1 MTAINFTNSPSNGD
15 TTTVAGVTYTYNSTT
30 SRWEITSG
38 SGGGGSAIEVGITAP
53 STPAA
58 GQLWWD
64 SSEFTPYIYYTD
76 TDSSQWVEFSPG
88 AGGGGGSAIEVGT
101 TAPSTPA
108 AGQLWWDSSDFT
120 PYIYYTDS
128 TGSQWVEFSPGD
140 TGSGGAAVE
149 VGTAAPGSPSAGQLW
164 WDSSDFTPYVY
175 YNDGTSSQWVEFVAT
190 SQTSGSAAT
199 LTTARNIG
207 GVSFD
212 GSADIIPNIVTDT
225 TPQLGGPLD
234 VNGQD
239 IVTISN
245 GDIDLDPNGSGV
257 VVFKGNATK
266 GSGQFKL
273 NCENNSHGITIK
285 GPPHSAGASYTLTL
299 PDDDGTA
306 DQVLKTD
313 GSGALSWGD
322 QGGVATYATMALL
335 IAATGMTTSD
345 LAFVT
350 ANNNLYLY
358 TGTGWFKVATVSNN
372 SPSAITG
379 VGATTVLAADGTA
392 SVITAVSTDPEGFPL
407 TWSYSVSTGSLTN
420 GGGATAAVSQA
431 DNVFTITPTTT
442 AAYAGAFSLTF
453 SASDGTN
460 AATAISAFTLTFGI
474 AGTLKFS
481 TPISNPITTYGQTS
495 GLNNGGCMNDDYYI
509 HADYRGATSSGFAG
523 RVYLFNKSDKSLAY
537 TLSDSTAYRLGQGG
551 VAVSG
556 NLVVVCQPNYI
567 NSGVFTTALKIRV
580 YDIST
585 FTSSTVTSPNYM
597 LENPAEGTGN
607 QGVPYTTS
615 TNNSTFGATIDK
627 IAVSGNYIAISDAN
641 CDYST
646 NSTTHTY
653 DGIVYIWD
661 YSTFSSSNTTPSHN
675 WHIWNPNTFNYS
687 KADYFGMRLSAD
699 GDYLVCTAYGEDR
712 TSSDTKGG
720 VAYVYD
726 LSALTSSVSQA
737 NGSTAYLRTIVHP
750 NYGGNTSTSVN
761 FGNNFCMVNN
771 GKFIIGTPQSNH
783 LYTYSGVVYIFD
795 LSDGSTLHTIE
806 GPYSS
811 DPGGSTTTWV
821 GIGDHCMLD
830 GDNVYIQ
837 GSSGYQKW
845 EHFSLASLP
854 SVLTVSNHA
863 AAVENTWIATRE
875 DASGHLGAYGYA
887 AFAHDG
893 EIMMDSGF
901 SDSSAKT
908 YIYE

>member
-38 SGGGGSAIEVGITAP
+38 S
-53 STPAA
+53 
-58 GQLWWD
+58 
-64 SSEFTPYIYYTD
+64 
-76 TDSSQWVEFSPG
+76 
-88 AGGGGGSAIEVGT
+88 GGGGSAIEVGT

-335 IAATGMTTSD
+335 VAATGMTTSD

-379 VGATTVLAADGTA
+379 VNSSYTLATDGTA
-392 SVITAVSTDPEGFPL
+392 TTITAVSTDPEGFPL

-420 GGGATAAVSQA
+420 GGGATATVSQA

-442 AAYAGAFSLTF
+442 DTYAGTFSLTF

-460 AATAISAFTLTFGI
+460 AATSISAFTLEFAVDWTTASQQQKVQASDAASAGNFGRSVSVSDNTASI
-474 AGTLKFS
+474 LGIEGTYIFTRSGTTWSQQQKIQPSDHS
-481 TPISNPITTYGQTS
+481 TNKGPWGMYETDLDGETCVIGYKGGTETSLSN
-495 GLNNGGCMNDDYYI
+495 NNTG
-509 HADYRGATSSGFAG
+509 
-523 RVYLFNKSDKSLAY
+523 
-537 TLSDSTAYRLGQGG
+537 TAY
-551 VAVSG
+551 
-556 NLVVVCQPNYI
+556 
-567 NSGVFTTALKIRV
+567 VFTRSGTTWSQQQKL
-580 YDIST
+580 
-585 FTSSTVTSPNYM
+585 FHPNGRQY
-597 LENPAEGTGN
+597 
-607 QGVPYTTS
+607 
-615 TNNSTFGATIDK
+615 
-627 IAVSGNYIAISDAN
+627 
-641 CDYST
+641 
-646 NSTTHTY
+646 
-653 DGIVYIWD
+653 
-661 YSTFSSSNTTPSHN
+661 
-675 WHIWNPNTFNYS
+675 
-687 KADYFGMRLSAD
+687 DYFGENM
-699 GDYLVCTAYGEDR
+699 
-712 TSSDTKGG
+712 
-720 VAYVYD
+720 
-726 LSALTSSVSQA
+726 Q
-737 NGSTAYLRTIVHP
+737 
-750 NYGGNTSTSVN
+750 
-761 FGNNFCMVNN
+761 
-771 GKFIIGTPQSNH
+771 
-783 LYTYSGVVYIFD
+783 
-795 LSDGSTLHTIE
+795 
-806 GPYSS
+806 
-811 DPGGSTTTWV
+811 
-821 GIGDHCMLD
+821 LD
-830 GDNVYIQ
+830 GDNLIVSAHNEPHNSGGSYDNAGAVYIWTRSGTTWTQ
-837 GSSGYQKW
+837 QQRLEASDKAASDIFGSSVAIDGDTCVIGAQQEDAGGSNAGAAYVFTRSGTTWSQQQK
-845 EHFSLASLP
+845 LVASD
-854 SVLTVSNHA
+854 A
-863 AAVENTWIATRE
+863 AASDFFGTSVGISGDTLVVGTFNAGAAYVFTRSGTTWSQQQILTGSDATGTSDYFGKNVRIFEDTIMVTATGNTSFSGKGAAYIFTRSGTTWTQVKRLE
-875 DASGHLGAYGYA
+875 ASDAAQNDYNDEIDFSGGTVVMGANGSNTTASDAGAGY
-887 AFAHDG
+887 FFVG
-893 EIMMDSGF
+893 G
-901 SDSSAKT
+901 
-908 YIYE
+908 

>member
-38 SGGGGSAIEVGITAP
+38 SGGGGSAIEVGTTAP

-190 SQTSGSAAT
+190 SQSSGSAAT

-358 TGTGWFKVATVSNN
+358 TGTGWFKVATVENN
-372 SPSAITG
+372 SPTAITG

-407 TWSYSVSTGSLTN
+407 TWSYAVTTGSLTN
-420 GGGATAAVSQA
+420 GGGATATVSQA

-442 AAYAGAFSLTF
+442 SAYAGSFSITF
-453 SASDGTN
+453 SATDGTN
-460 AATAISAFTLTFGI
+460 AVTAISAFTLTFGI

-481 TPISNPITTYGQTS
+481 TPIPNPITNNSQTS
-495 GLNNGGCMNDDYYI
+495 GLNGTGCMNDDYYI
-509 HADYRGATSSGFAG
+509 LADYRHEVSSGFAG

-556 NLVVVCQPNYI
+556 NLVVVSQPDYI
-567 NSGVFTTALKIRV
+567 SGGVFTTARKVRV

-585 FTSSTVTSPNYM
+585 FTSSTVTSPNYI

-607 QGVPYTTS
+607 QGIPYTTS
-615 TNNSTFGATIDK
+615 TNYSSFAADIKK
-627 IAVSGNYIAISDAN
+627 ISVSGNYIVIADST

-646 NSTTHTY
+646 NSTTHTT

-675 WHIWNPNTFNYS
+675 WHIWNPNAFNYS
-687 KADYFGMRLSAD
+687 KQDYFGNTLSAD
-699 GDYLVCTAYGEDR
+699 GDYLVCMAYGEDR
-712 TSSDTKGG
+712 TASDTKGG

-737 NGSTAYLRTIVHP
+737 NGSTAYLRTIVQP
-750 NYGGNTSTSVN
+750 NYGGNTANVN
-761 FGNNFCMVNN
+761 FGAHTGMVNN
-771 GKFIIGTPQSNH
+771 GKFILGTPASNH

-811 DPGGSTTTWV
+811 DPGGSTTSWV
-821 GIGDHCMLD
+821 GFGNHCMLD

-837 GSSGYQKW
+837 SSSGYQKW

-863 AAVENTWIATRE
+863 AAVENTWIPTRE
-875 DASGHLGAYGYA
+875 DASGNLGVSGYA
-887 AFAHDG
+887 AFAYNG
-893 EIMMDSGF
+893 ELMMDSGF
-901 SDSSAKT
+901 SDSAAKT

>member
-88 AGGGGGSAIEVGT
+88 AGGGGGGSAI
-101 TAPSTPA
+101 
-108 AGQLWWDSSDFT
+108 
-120 PYIYYTDS
+120 
-128 TGSQWVEFSPGD
+128 
-140 TGSGGAAVE
+140 E
-149 VGTAAPGSPSAGQLW
+149 VGTAAPGSPSAGDLW

-190 SQTSGSAAT
+190 SQSSGSAAT

-299 PDDDGTA
+299 PNDDGTA

-335 IAATGMTTSD
+335 VAATGMTTSD

-358 TGTGWFKVATVSNN
+358 TGTGWFKVATVENN

-379 VGATTVLAADGTA
+379 VAAATALAADGTA

-407 TWSYSVSTGSLTN
+407 TWSYAVTTGSLTN
-420 GGGATAAVSQA
+420 GGGATATVSQA

-442 AAYAGAFSLTF
+442 EAYAGTFSITF
-453 SASDGTN
+453 SATDGTN
-460 AATAISAFTLTFGI
+460 AVTAISAFTLEF
-474 AGTLKFS
+474 AYDW
-481 TPISNPITTYGQTS
+481 TT
-495 GLNNGGCMNDDYYI
+495 
-509 HADYRGATSSGFAG
+509 
-523 RVYLFNKSDKSLAY
+523 
-537 TLSDSTAYRLGQGG
+537 
-551 VAVSG
+551 
-556 NLVVVCQPNYI
+556 
-567 NSGVFTTALKIRV
+567 TTQQQK
-580 YDIST
+580 
-585 FTSSTVTSPNYM
+585 
-597 LENPAEGTGN
+597 
-607 QGVPYTTS
+607 
-615 TNNSTFGATIDK
+615 
-627 IAVSGNYIAISDAN
+627 
-641 CDYST
+641 
-646 NSTTHTY
+646 
-653 DGIVYIWD
+653 
-661 YSTFSSSNTTPSHN
+661 
-675 WHIWNPNTFNYS
+675 
-687 KADYFGMRLSAD
+687 
-699 GDYLVCTAYGEDR
+699 
-712 TSSDTKGG
+712 
-720 VAYVYD
+720 
-726 LSALTSSVSQA
+726 LT
-737 NGSTAYLRTIVHP
+737 
-750 NYGGNTSTSVN
+750 
-761 FGNNFCMVNN
+761 
-771 GKFIIGTPQSNH
+771 
-783 LYTYSGVVYIFD
+783 
-795 LSDGSTLHTIE
+795 
-806 GPYSS
+806 
-811 DPGGSTTTWV
+811 GSTTAGDSYGYNVHIDGDTAIVGARFENNAQGAAYIYTRSGTTWSQQQKLTASDAQNSDRFGCDV
-821 GIGDHCMLD
+821 EIDGDTVVIGSMLD
-830 GDNVYIQ
+830 DTQRGAAYVFTRSGTTWSQQQKLVASTRTDYDQFGEAVAINGDTIVVGALFEDSGGSASGTAYVFTRSGTTWSQQQKIVASDAQASDQFGGNVAITGDTIVVGALYEDAGGSNAGAAYVFTRSGTTWSQ
-837 GSSGYQKW
+837 QQKLVASDAAAGDRFGSSSSIYGDTIVVGAVNENSQAGSAYVFTRSGTTWSQQQKIV
-845 EHFSLASLP
+845 ASDAGAHDWFGID
-854 SVLTVSNHA
+854 VDIE
-863 AAVENTWIATRE
+863 ENTVVV
-875 DASGHLGAYGYA
+875 GAYG
-887 AFAHDG
+887 D
-893 EIMMDSGF
+893 DSGTTQNGEGAAYIF
-901 SDSSAKT
+901 SRSGTTWTQDKKIVSSTRSTNAYFGYHVALQDNSIIVGAWGENSQT
-908 YIYE
+908 GAAYVFTV

>member
-335 IAATGMTTSD
+335 VAATGMTTSD

-358 TGTGWFKVATVSNN
+358 TGTGWFKVATVENN

-379 VGATTVLAADGTA
+379 VGATTTLATDGTA
-392 SVITAVSTDPEGFPL
+392 TVITAVSTDPEGFPL
-407 TWSYSVSTGSLTN
+407 TWSYSVTTGSLTN
-420 GGGATAAVSQA
+420 GGGASATVSQA

-442 AAYAGAFSLTF
+442 EAYAGTFSITF
-453 SASDGTN
+453 SATDGTN
-460 AATAISAFTLTFGI
+460 AVTAISAFTLAFGYAWGSASSQLVQGSGTVAQDYFGQSGDI
-474 AGTLKFS
+474 SGNTAIFGASYATINSQNDAGAAFVFTRSGSTWSQQQKLTASDAGDGDYFGQDVSIDGNTVVVGAPYEDQGYPSYYQVGAIYVYTRSGTTWSQQAKKVPSDPQQYGYFGTSVDMDSGTIAAGAINYSNNSGQGAVYIFTGSGSSWSQQTKILGEASGDYFGQDVSVDGDNLLVGAPYAGTGGAAFVYTRSGTTWTLEQKL
-481 TPISNPITTYGQTS
+481 TASNASASDHFGWTLAIDGDNLIVGAPNEDSEGSDAGAAYIFTRSGTTWSQQAKITASDGAA
-495 GLNNGGCMNDDYYI
+495 NDDF
-509 HADYRGATSSGFAG
+509 GT
-523 RVYLFNKSDKSLAY
+523 RVSIDV
-537 TLSDSTAYRLGQGG
+537 STAPATVVVGAPG
-551 VAVSG
+551 AVSG
-556 NLVVVCQPNYI
+556 AGAAY
-567 NSGVFTTALKIRV
+567 VFTRNGTTWTQKAKLTSASSSSDSFGGSCALIDDDV
-580 YDIST
+580 IVVGDSLDDT
-585 FTSSTVTSPNYM
+585 
-597 LENPAEGTGN
+597 
-607 QGVPYTTS
+607 
-615 TNNSTFGATIDK
+615 GATNK
-627 IAVSGNYIAISDAN
+627 GAA
-641 CDYST
+641 
-646 NSTTHTY
+646 
-653 DGIVYIWD
+653 
-661 YSTFSSSNTTPSHN
+661 TFF
-675 WHIWNPNTFNYS
+675 I
-687 KADYFGMRLSAD
+687 
-699 GDYLVCTAYGEDR
+699 
-712 TSSDTKGG
+712 
-720 VAYVYD
+720 
-726 LSALTSSVSQA
+726 
-737 NGSTAYLRTIVHP
+737 GS
-750 NYGGNTSTSVN
+750 
-761 FGNNFCMVNN
+761 
-771 GKFIIGTPQSNH
+771 
-783 LYTYSGVVYIFD
+783 
-795 LSDGSTLHTIE
+795 
-806 GPYSS
+806 
-811 DPGGSTTTWV
+811 
-821 GIGDHCMLD
+821 
-830 GDNVYIQ
+830 
-837 GSSGYQKW
+837 
-845 EHFSLASLP
+845 
-854 SVLTVSNHA
+854 
-863 AAVENTWIATRE
+863 
-875 DASGHLGAYGYA
+875 
-887 AFAHDG
+887 
-893 EIMMDSGF
+893 
-901 SDSSAKT
+901 
-908 YIYE
+908 

>member
-379 VGATTVLAADGTA
+379 VNSSYTLATDGTA
-392 SVITAVSTDPEGFPL
+392 TTITAVSTDPEGFPL

-420 GGGATAAVSQA
+420 GGGATATVSQA

-442 AAYAGAFSLTF
+442 DTYAGTFSLTF

-460 AATAISAFTLTFGI
+460 AATSISAFTLEFAVDWTTASQQQKVQASDAASAGNFGRSVSVSDNTASI
-474 AGTLKFS
+474 LGIEGTYIFTRSGTTWSQQQKIQPSDHS
-481 TPISNPITTYGQTS
+481 TNKGPWGMYETDLDGETCVIGYKGGTETSLSN
-495 GLNNGGCMNDDYYI
+495 NNTG
-509 HADYRGATSSGFAG
+509 
-523 RVYLFNKSDKSLAY
+523 
-537 TLSDSTAYRLGQGG
+537 TAY
-551 VAVSG
+551 
-556 NLVVVCQPNYI
+556 
-567 NSGVFTTALKIRV
+567 VFTRSGTTWSQQQKL
-580 YDIST
+580 
-585 FTSSTVTSPNYM
+585 FHPNGRQY
-597 LENPAEGTGN
+597 
-607 QGVPYTTS
+607 
-615 TNNSTFGATIDK
+615 
-627 IAVSGNYIAISDAN
+627 
-641 CDYST
+641 
-646 NSTTHTY
+646 
-653 DGIVYIWD
+653 
-661 YSTFSSSNTTPSHN
+661 
-675 WHIWNPNTFNYS
+675 
-687 KADYFGMRLSAD
+687 DYFGENM
-699 GDYLVCTAYGEDR
+699 
-712 TSSDTKGG
+712 
-720 VAYVYD
+720 
-726 LSALTSSVSQA
+726 Q
-737 NGSTAYLRTIVHP
+737 
-750 NYGGNTSTSVN
+750 
-761 FGNNFCMVNN
+761 
-771 GKFIIGTPQSNH
+771 
-783 LYTYSGVVYIFD
+783 
-795 LSDGSTLHTIE
+795 
-806 GPYSS
+806 
-811 DPGGSTTTWV
+811 
-821 GIGDHCMLD
+821 LD
-830 GDNVYIQ
+830 GDNLIVSAHNEPHNSGGSYDNAGAVYIWTRSGTTWTQ
-837 GSSGYQKW
+837 QQRLEASDKAASDIFGSSVAIDGDTCVIGAQQEDAGGSNAGAAYVFTRSGTTWSQQQK
-845 EHFSLASLP
+845 LVASD
-854 SVLTVSNHA
+854 A
-863 AAVENTWIATRE
+863 AASDNFGTSVGISGDTLVVGTFNAGAAYVFTRSGTTWSQQQILTGSDATGTSDYFGKNVRIFEDTIMVTATGNTSFSGKGAAYIFTRSGTTWTQDKRLE
-875 DASGHLGAYGYA
+875 ASDAANADYNDEIDFSGGTVVMGANGSNTTASDAGAGY
-887 AFAHDG
+887 FFVG
-893 EIMMDSGF
+893 G
-901 SDSSAKT
+901 
-908 YIYE
+908 

>member
-335 IAATGMTTSD
+335 VAATGMTTSD

-379 VGATTVLAADGTA
+379 VNSSYTLATDGTA
-392 SVITAVSTDPEGFPL
+392 TTITAVSTDPEGFPL

-420 GGGATAAVSQA
+420 GGGATATVSQA

-442 AAYAGAFSLTF
+442 DTYAGTFSLTF

-460 AATAISAFTLTFGI
+460 AATSISAFTLEFAVDWTTASQQQKVQASDAASAGNFGRSVSVSDNTASI
-474 AGTLKFS
+474 LGIEGTYIFTRSGTTWSQQQKIQPSDHS
-481 TPISNPITTYGQTS
+481 TNKGPWGMYETDLDGETCVIGYKGGTETSLSN
-495 GLNNGGCMNDDYYI
+495 NNTG
-509 HADYRGATSSGFAG
+509 
-523 RVYLFNKSDKSLAY
+523 
-537 TLSDSTAYRLGQGG
+537 TAY
-551 VAVSG
+551 
-556 NLVVVCQPNYI
+556 
-567 NSGVFTTALKIRV
+567 VFTRSGTTWSQQQKL
-580 YDIST
+580 
-585 FTSSTVTSPNYM
+585 FHPNGRQY
-597 LENPAEGTGN
+597 
-607 QGVPYTTS
+607 
-615 TNNSTFGATIDK
+615 
-627 IAVSGNYIAISDAN
+627 
-641 CDYST
+641 
-646 NSTTHTY
+646 
-653 DGIVYIWD
+653 
-661 YSTFSSSNTTPSHN
+661 
-675 WHIWNPNTFNYS
+675 
-687 KADYFGMRLSAD
+687 DYFGENM
-699 GDYLVCTAYGEDR
+699 
-712 TSSDTKGG
+712 
-720 VAYVYD
+720 
-726 LSALTSSVSQA
+726 Q
-737 NGSTAYLRTIVHP
+737 
-750 NYGGNTSTSVN
+750 
-761 FGNNFCMVNN
+761 
-771 GKFIIGTPQSNH
+771 
-783 LYTYSGVVYIFD
+783 
-795 LSDGSTLHTIE
+795 
-806 GPYSS
+806 
-811 DPGGSTTTWV
+811 
-821 GIGDHCMLD
+821 LD
-830 GDNVYIQ
+830 GDNLIVSAHNEPHNSGGSIDNSGAVYIWTRSGTTWTQ
-837 GSSGYQKW
+837 QQRLEASDKAASDIFGSSVAIDGDTCVIGAQQEDAGGSNAGAAYVFTRSGTTWSQQQK
-845 EHFSLASLP
+845 LVASD
-854 SVLTVSNHA
+854 A
-863 AAVENTWIATRE
+863 AASDNFGTSVGISGDTLVVGTFNAGAAYVFTRSGTTWSQQQILTGSDATGTSDYFGKNVRIFE
-875 DASGHLGAYGYA
+875 DTIMVTAIGHTS
-887 AFAHDG
+887 F
-893 EIMMDSGF
+893 
-901 SDSSAKT
+901 SAKGAA
-908 YIYE
+908 YIFTRSGTTWTQVKRLEASDAAQNDYNDEIDFSGGTIVMGANGEDTTASDAGAGYFFVGG

>member
-190 SQTSGSAAT
+190 SQSSGSAAT

-335 IAATGMTTSD
+335 VAATGMTTSD

-379 VGATTVLAADGTA
+379 VNSSYTLATDGTA
-392 SVITAVSTDPEGFPL
+392 TTITAVSTDPEGFPL

-420 GGGATAAVSQA
+420 GGGATATVSQA

-442 AAYAGAFSLTF
+442 DTYAGTFSLTF

-460 AATAISAFTLTFGI
+460 AATSISAFTLEFAVDWTTASQQQKVQASDAASAGNFGRSVSVSDNTASI
-474 AGTLKFS
+474 LGIEGTYIFTRSGTTWSQQQKIQPSDHS
-481 TPISNPITTYGQTS
+481 TNKGPWGMYETDLDGETCVIGYKGGTETSLSN
-495 GLNNGGCMNDDYYI
+495 NNTG
-509 HADYRGATSSGFAG
+509 
-523 RVYLFNKSDKSLAY
+523 
-537 TLSDSTAYRLGQGG
+537 TAY
-551 VAVSG
+551 
-556 NLVVVCQPNYI
+556 
-567 NSGVFTTALKIRV
+567 VFTRSGTTWSQQQKL
-580 YDIST
+580 
-585 FTSSTVTSPNYM
+585 FHPNGRQY
-597 LENPAEGTGN
+597 
-607 QGVPYTTS
+607 
-615 TNNSTFGATIDK
+615 
-627 IAVSGNYIAISDAN
+627 
-641 CDYST
+641 
-646 NSTTHTY
+646 
-653 DGIVYIWD
+653 
-661 YSTFSSSNTTPSHN
+661 
-675 WHIWNPNTFNYS
+675 
-687 KADYFGMRLSAD
+687 DYFGENM
-699 GDYLVCTAYGEDR
+699 
-712 TSSDTKGG
+712 
-720 VAYVYD
+720 
-726 LSALTSSVSQA
+726 Q
-737 NGSTAYLRTIVHP
+737 
-750 NYGGNTSTSVN
+750 
-761 FGNNFCMVNN
+761 
-771 GKFIIGTPQSNH
+771 
-783 LYTYSGVVYIFD
+783 
-795 LSDGSTLHTIE
+795 
-806 GPYSS
+806 
-811 DPGGSTTTWV
+811 
-821 GIGDHCMLD
+821 LD
-830 GDNVYIQ
+830 GDNLIVSAHYEPHNSGGSYDNAGAVYIWTRSGTTWTQ
-837 GSSGYQKW
+837 QQRLEASDKAASDIFGSSVAIDGDTCVIGAQQEDAGGSNAGAAYVFTRSGTTWSQQQK
-845 EHFSLASLP
+845 LVASD
-854 SVLTVSNHA
+854 A
-863 AAVENTWIATRE
+863 AASDNFGTSVGISGDTLVVGTFNAGAAYVFTRSGTTWSQQQILTGSDATGTSDYFGKNVRIFEDTIMVTATGNTSFSGKGAAYIFTRSGTTWTQDKRLE
-875 DASGHLGAYGYA
+875 ASDAASADYNDEIDFSGGTVVMGANGSNTTASDAGAGY
-887 AFAHDG
+887 FFVG
-893 EIMMDSGF
+893 G
-901 SDSSAKT
+901 
-908 YIYE
+908 

>member
-358 TGTGWFKVATVSNN
+358 TGTGWFKVATVENN

-379 VGATTVLAADGTA
+379 VGATTTLAIDGTA
-392 SVITAVSTDPEGFPL
+392 TVITAVSTDPEGFPL
-407 TWSYSVSTGSLTN
+407 TWSYSVTTGSLTN

-442 AAYAGAFSLTF
+442 EAYAGTFSITF
-453 SASDGTN
+453 SATDGTN
-460 AATAISAFTLTFGI
+460 AVTAISAFTLAFGYAWGSASSQLVQGSGTVAHDAFGDSGDI
-474 AGTLKFS
+474 SGNTAIFGASYVTNSSLNDAGAAFVFTRSGTTWSQQQKL
-481 TPISNPITTYGQTS
+481 TPSDAGDGDHFGQDVAIDGNTVVVGSPGEDVGYPSYYSVGAIYVYTRSGTTWSQQAKKVPSDPQQYGNFGKKVAIDS
-495 GLNNGGCMNDDYYI
+495 GTI
-509 HADYRGATSSGFAG
+509 VVGATNYGDNS
-523 RVYLFNKSDKSLAY
+523 
-537 TLSDSTAYRLGQGG
+537 GQGAVYIFTG
-551 VAVSG
+551 SGSSWSQQQKLVA
-556 NLVVVCQPNYI
+556 
-567 NSGVFTTALKIRV
+567 
-580 YDIST
+580 
-585 FTSSTVTSPNYM
+585 
-597 LENPAEGTGN
+597 
-607 QGVPYTTS
+607 
-615 TNNSTFGATIDK
+615 
-627 IAVSGNYIAISDAN
+627 SDASA
-641 CDYST
+641 Y
-646 NSTTHTY
+646 
-653 DGIVYIWD
+653 
-661 YSTFSSSNTTPSHN
+661 
-675 WHIWNPNTFNYS
+675 
-687 KADYFGMRLSAD
+687 DYFGQDVDID
-699 GDYLVCTAYGEDR
+699 GDTLVVGAYNED
-712 TSSDTKGG
+712 SEASNAGA
-720 VAYVYD
+720 AYVYTRSGTTWTLEQKLTASD
-726 LSALTSSVSQA
+726 GQADDNFGWSVAIDGDNLIVGAWYEDSEGSNAGAAYVFTRSGTTWTQQQKLTASDGAANDNFGNTVAIDVSTAPATVVVGATGAGSGVGAAYVFTRNGTTWTQKAKLTSSSA
-737 NGSTAYLRTIVHP
+737 DHFGSAVGIDDDVIIV
-750 NYGGNTSTSVN
+750 G
-761 FGNNFCMVNN
+761 
-771 GKFIIGTPQSNH
+771 
-783 LYTYSGVVYIFD
+783 D
-795 LSDGSTLHTIE
+795 
-806 GPYSS
+806 SS
-811 DPGGSTTTWV
+811 DDTGATNKGSATFF
-821 GIGDHCMLD
+821 IG
-830 GDNVYIQ
+830 
-837 GSSGYQKW
+837 S
-845 EHFSLASLP
+845 
-854 SVLTVSNHA
+854 
-863 AAVENTWIATRE
+863 
-875 DASGHLGAYGYA
+875 
-887 AFAHDG
+887 
-893 EIMMDSGF
+893 
-901 SDSSAKT
+901 
-908 YIYE
+908 

>member
-379 VGATTVLAADGTA
+379 VNSSYTLATDGTA
-392 SVITAVSTDPEGFPL
+392 TTITAVSTDPEGFPL

-420 GGGATAAVSQA
+420 GGGATATVSQA

-442 AAYAGAFSLTF
+442 DTYAGTFSLTF

-460 AATAISAFTLTFGI
+460 AATSISAFTLEFAVDWTTASQQQKVQASDAASAGNFGRSVSVSDNTASI
-474 AGTLKFS
+474 LGIEGTYIFTRSGTTWSQQQKIQPSDHS
-481 TPISNPITTYGQTS
+481 TNKGPWGMYETDLDGETCVIGYKGGTETSLSN
-495 GLNNGGCMNDDYYI
+495 NNTG
-509 HADYRGATSSGFAG
+509 
-523 RVYLFNKSDKSLAY
+523 
-537 TLSDSTAYRLGQGG
+537 TAY
-551 VAVSG
+551 
-556 NLVVVCQPNYI
+556 
-567 NSGVFTTALKIRV
+567 VFTRSGTTWSQQQKL
-580 YDIST
+580 
-585 FTSSTVTSPNYM
+585 FHPNGRQY
-597 LENPAEGTGN
+597 
-607 QGVPYTTS
+607 
-615 TNNSTFGATIDK
+615 
-627 IAVSGNYIAISDAN
+627 
-641 CDYST
+641 
-646 NSTTHTY
+646 
-653 DGIVYIWD
+653 
-661 YSTFSSSNTTPSHN
+661 
-675 WHIWNPNTFNYS
+675 
-687 KADYFGMRLSAD
+687 DYFGENM
-699 GDYLVCTAYGEDR
+699 
-712 TSSDTKGG
+712 
-720 VAYVYD
+720 
-726 LSALTSSVSQA
+726 Q
-737 NGSTAYLRTIVHP
+737 
-750 NYGGNTSTSVN
+750 
-761 FGNNFCMVNN
+761 
-771 GKFIIGTPQSNH
+771 
-783 LYTYSGVVYIFD
+783 
-795 LSDGSTLHTIE
+795 
-806 GPYSS
+806 
-811 DPGGSTTTWV
+811 
-821 GIGDHCMLD
+821 LD
-830 GDNVYIQ
+830 GDNLIVSAHNEPHNSGGSYDNAGAVYIWTRSGTTWTQ
-837 GSSGYQKW
+837 QQRLEASDKAASDIFGSSVAIDGDTCVIGAQQEDAGGSNAGAAYVFTRSGTTWSQQQK
-845 EHFSLASLP
+845 LVASD
-854 SVLTVSNHA
+854 A
-863 AAVENTWIATRE
+863 AASDNFGTSVGISGDTLVVGTFNAGAAYVFTRSGTTWSQQQILTGSDATGTSDYFGKNVRIFEDTIMVTATGNTSFSGKGAAYIFTRSGTTWTQDKRLEASDAAQNDYNDEIDFSGGTVVMGANGE
-875 DASGHLGAYGYA
+875 DTTASDAGAGY
-887 AFAHDG
+887 FFVG
-893 EIMMDSGF
+893 G
-901 SDSSAKT
+901 
-908 YIYE
+908 

>member
-322 QGGVATYATMALL
+322 QGGVATYATIALL
-335 IAATGMTTSD
+335 VAATGMTTSD

-358 TGTGWFKVATVSNN
+358 TGTGWFKVATVENN
-372 SPSAITG
+372 SPTAITG
-379 VGATTVLAADGTA
+379 VGATTSLADDGTA
-392 SVITAVSTDPEGFPL
+392 TVITAVSTDPEGFPL
-407 TWSYSVSTGSLTN
+407 TWSYSVTTGSLTN
-420 GGGATAAVSQA
+420 GGGATATVSQA

-442 AAYAGAFSLTF
+442 EAYAGSFSITF
-453 SASDGTN
+453 SATDGTN
-460 AATAISAFTLTFGI
+460 AVTAISAFTLQFNYDWANTSQQQRIIASDGAQNWGFGNAVSIDGETLVVSAYGSTVSYQASSGSAYVWTRSGTTWTQQQKLTAGDYAAGDWFGTSIDMEGDTIIVGAPEEDAAADRAGAAYIFTRSGTTWSQQAKITASDAQASDLFGI
-474 AGTLKFS
+474 DVAISGNTVVVGAYWEDTGGSAAGAAYVFTRSGTTWSQQQKLQA
-481 TPISNPITTYGQTS
+481 SNAGANDQC
-495 GLNNGGCMNDDYYI
+495 GGAVDIDGDTI
-509 HADYRGATSSGFAG
+509 VVGAIYEDTGFTNTG
-523 RVYLFNKSDKSLAY
+523 
-537 TLSDSTAYRLGQGG
+537 TAY
-551 VAVSG
+551 
-556 NLVVVCQPNYI
+556 
-567 NSGVFTTALKIRV
+567 VFTRSGTTWTQQQMLQASDAAQ
-580 YDIST
+580 YDELGWS
-585 FTSSTVTSPNYM
+585 V
-597 LENPAEGTGN
+597 
-607 QGVPYTTS
+607 
-615 TNNSTFGATIDK
+615 
-627 IAVSGNYIAISDAN
+627 AISGDTIAAGARFEDTADN
-641 CDYST
+641 NAGAAYIFTRSG
-646 NSTTHTY
+646 TTWSQQAKLTASDGY
-653 DGIVYIWD
+653 D
-661 YSTFSSSNTTPSHN
+661 T
-675 WHIWNPNTFNYS
+675 
-687 KADYFGMRLSAD
+687 DYFGIGLALD
-699 GDYLVCTAYGEDR
+699 GNTVVVAASHEDTT
-712 TSSDTKGG
+712 TSDSGA
-720 VAYVYD
+720 AYVFTRSGTTWSQD
-726 LSALTSSVSQA
+726 KKLKASSPKQDGALGGY
-737 NGSTAYLRTIVHP
+737 NGKGIALEDDTIVC
-750 NYGGNTSTSVN
+750 G
-761 FGNNFCMVNN
+761 
-771 GKFIIGTPQSNH
+771 Q
-783 LYTYSGVVYIFD
+783 
-795 LSDGSTLHTIE
+795 
-806 GPYSS
+806 
-811 DPGGSTTTWV
+811 PGGDSTNGGAADIFV
-821 GIGDHCMLD
+821 G
-830 GDNVYIQ
+830 
-837 GSSGYQKW
+837 
-845 EHFSLASLP
+845 P
-854 SVLTVSNHA
+854 S
-863 AAVENTWIATRE
+863 
-875 DASGHLGAYGYA
+875 
-887 AFAHDG
+887 
-893 EIMMDSGF
+893 
-901 SDSSAKT
+901 
-908 YIYE
+908 